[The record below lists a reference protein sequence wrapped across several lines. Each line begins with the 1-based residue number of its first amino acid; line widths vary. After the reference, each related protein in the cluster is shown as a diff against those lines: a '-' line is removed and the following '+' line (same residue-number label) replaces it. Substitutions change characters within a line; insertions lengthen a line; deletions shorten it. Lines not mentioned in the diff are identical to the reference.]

1 MKIVKLNESFI
12 FELLNLCKSVGWLHD
27 EIFMKKQFEM
37 YLSIGTLVGYIHEN
51 KLIAT
56 GGVFPFTS
64 NFTSIGMLIVH
75 PNFQGRGIGRMLLNH
90 CLEQFIQNNPLH
102 LLRQKLANLYTH
114 HADFKQQ
121 QRFIVLKSKLLRRP
135 LLTYNKY
142 KKKTLYLLLLSI
154 NCNWYESFSTLLFA
168 ITKGRTLF

>member
-1 MKIVKLNESFI
+1 MKFYE
-12 FELLNLCKSVGWLHD
+12 
-27 EIFMKKQFEM
+27 KQFEM

-56 GGVFPFTS
+56 GGVFPLQVTHFHWYVNRS
-64 NFTSIGMLIVH
+64 

-90 CLEQFIQNNPLH
+90 CLEQIHPKQPIALIAT
-102 LLRQKLANLYTH
+102 KLANLYT

-121 QRFIVLKSKLLRRP
+121 QRFIVLKSKLLRRT

-154 NCNWYESFSTLLFA
+154 KLQLV
-168 ITKGRTLF
+168 